1 MRSQGGV
8 LSRAELGGC
17 GAGDT
22 GIAGVVGV
30 VGGGVGGGLDG
41 DIGFAGGA
49 GVGGVCRI
57 TDISCDTVSTAA
69 SVAVIVIRFP
79 PMLRGTAGMFQL
91 AEPDAVPV
99 EPVLVRHATSTGA
112 VPPDAV
118 PEMEMEDAAV
128 LVASAEFWIVRKR
141 GRDGVV
147 GGCAGAEPSRAPYI
161 AWTTVMSP
169 APKCV
174 CSR

>member
-1 MRSQGGV
+1 MWSQGGV
-8 LSRAELGGC
+8 LSPGELGGC

-41 DIGFAGGA
+41 GIGFVGGA
-49 GVGGVCRI
+49 VGGGCRI
-57 TDISCDTVSTAA
+57 TDISCDTVSPAA

-91 AEPDAVPV
+91 AEPDAMPV
-99 EPVLVRHATSTGA
+99 EPLLVRHATRTGP

-118 PEMEMEDAAV
+118 PEIAMEVAEV
-128 LVASAEFWIVRKR
+128 VVASAEFWIVRKR
-141 GRDGVV
+141 GKDGGA
-147 GGCAGAEPSRAPYI
+147 GGSAGAEPSRAPYI